1 MASASPDP
9 SYPPLFRGPNHHHV
23 TPPPRRGPTTAH
35 EPSFELP
42 LLDLENLGPAQLAGA
57 CAEWGL
63 FRAANHGV
71 PAALAAELRRAAAAL
86 LALPFE
92 AKDAAAATATSSA
105 AASYFWGSPAGPIR
119 VKNLNWVE
127 GFHVSLAG
135 CGDVAIG
142 GGEFSLFRGLVN
154 QYCKHMARIARTIFD
169 AMAIDLKLT
178 GNQSSSYLSE
188 HDGTFRVYRYPR
200 RPENCNN
207 FGMEAHTDSSVLSIL
222 NQDDVGGL
230 QILHR
235 GEWLDVKPVAD
246 TLIVNLGDMMQAI
259 SSDRYKSVEHR
270 VVANPFTERKSLCY
284 FAFPVEDS
292 VIISSNYKPFTYKQ
306 FKAQV
311 EEDIKVTGAK
321 VGLSRFRIT
330 ASN

>member
-9 SYPPLFRGPNHHHV
+9 SYPPLFRGPNNHRV
-23 TPPPRRGPTTAH
+23 TPPTPRRGPTTAH

-42 LLDLENLGPAQLAGA
+42 VLELENLGPAQLAGA

-92 AKDAAAATATSSA
+92 AKDAAAPA
-105 AASYFWGSPAGPIR
+105 YFWGSPAGPIR

-127 GFHVSLAG
+127 GFHVSLAR
-135 CGDVAIG
+135 CGDAAISG
-142 GGEFSLFRGLVN
+142 REFSLFRDLVN

-178 GNQSSSYLSE
+178 GDQSSSYLSE

-200 RPENCNN
+200 RPENCDNL
-207 FGMEAHTDSSVLSIL
+207 GMEAHTDSSVLSIL
-222 NQDDVGGL
+222 NEDDVGGL

-235 GEWLDVKPVAD
+235 GKWLDVKPIAD

-270 VVANPFTERKSLCY
+270 VVASPFTERKSLCY

-292 VIISSNYKPFTYKQ
+292 VIISSKYKPFTYRE

-311 EEDIKVTGAK
+311 EEDIKATGAK
-321 VGLSRFRIT
+321 VGLSRFRLS